1 MLTFLNL
8 KIKLM
13 LNWLTMWKLFKYRVF
28 PGPYFP
34 VFELLIPIQSEYR
47 KIRIRQNSVFGHFS
61 LSDCSFFR
69 CWCLPIPQVSPVI
82 SEDTGTNKLRRILP
96 ISLIS
101 FVVFATV
108 VVALLLIA
116 SWDRDEKR
124 IKSKTAHNI
133 SESTW

>member
-1 MLTFLNL
+1 MIVLFLG
-8 KIKLM
+8 
-13 LNWLTMWKLFKYRVF
+13 VDVS
-28 PGPYFP
+28 P
-34 VFELLIPIQSEYR
+34 V
-47 KIRIRQNSVFGHFS
+47 
-61 LSDCSFFR
+61 
-69 CWCLPIPQVSPVI
+69 PQVFPVI

-101 FVVFATV
+101 FVVFAAV

-133 SESTW
+133 SEST